1 MSAASSTARLS
12 PESAGYPTRLR
23 ARLGERA
30 PASIAALGNL
40 ALLES
45 RLLALFCSVRC
56 PGSLILRACDLT
68 ASLRDAGVPVVSGF
82 HSPVEQECLTLLLRG
97 TQPVVICLPR
107 SVEGMRLPPTWQGPL
122 EQGRMLLLSPFATGL
137 RRATE
142 ESAQTRNL
150 LAAALADALLIAHA
164 TPGGKTER
172 FAAEARGWGAPLLTL
187 ASEANAGLVALGAR
201 VISPGTPICA
211 WWPPP
216 ENLPNLAQ

>member
-1 MSAASSTARLS
+1 MSAAPSPVWLS
-12 PESAGYPTRLR
+12 PESAEYPARLR
-23 ARLGERA
+23 ARLSERA

-40 ALLES
+40 VLLNG

-56 PGSLILRACDLT
+56 PGSLILRTCDL
-68 ASLRDAGVPVVSGF
+68 AAALRNVGVPVISGF

-107 SVEGMRLPPTWQGPL
+107 SIEGTRLPPAWREPL
-122 EQGRMLLLSPFATGL
+122 EQGRMLLLSPFAVSQ

-201 VISPGTPICA
+201 VISPDTPICA